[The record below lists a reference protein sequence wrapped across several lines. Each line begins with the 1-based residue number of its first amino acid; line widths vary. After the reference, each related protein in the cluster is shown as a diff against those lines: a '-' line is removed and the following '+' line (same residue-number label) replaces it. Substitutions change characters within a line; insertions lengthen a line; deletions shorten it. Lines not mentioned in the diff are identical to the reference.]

1 MLLTD
6 LNKIRNNFG
15 PKLNTPEHIKQ
26 SQRCDLDYPII
37 LVRKNNKYIKVIDGH
52 HRIMKAVSNNLS
64 TIKARVLNVDDFCKM
79 DEFLIT
85 KLVKVLFMYWSNVNN
100 YDTERQFHSKN
111 I

>member
-1 MLLTD
+1 
-6 LNKIRNNFG
+6 
-15 PKLNTPEHIKQ
+15 
-26 SQRCDLDYPII
+26 
-37 LVRKNNKYIKVIDGH
+37 
-52 HRIMKAVSNNLS
+52 MKAVSNNLS

-79 DEFLIT
+79 DEYLIT